1 MKRALGLPTLTALFI
16 AVAAYQ
22 SAESTSVLPVLAMLT
37 VVAGRVRGLRAAR
50 PAPRWLIACAA
61 VASIAAAITATVNL
75 GFRVQTFAAFMIALG
90 AIKAWEPRS
99 PRDDGQLLIVSIFMM
114 LSGAVTSN
122 ELVPG
127 LLTLLYIPA
136 LIVAAMTIQIEL
148 VVGGT
153 ARPAG
158 GARVIGSAAAAT
170 IGIVAIGTLGFAL
183 LPREIGAALS
193 RGAAPL
199 TQRTTGFRE
208 SISLGRG
215 GLLSRD
221 PTEVMTVSV
230 EVRRAAPGVR
240 FPGSR
245 EFRLRGAVM
254 DRYRNGQWFTS
265 RPGIGDLDSH
275 LALPG
280 RRMFLDLPLAN
291 EAGTV
296 QYDLRV
302 VQHAGASQSGSMFTL
317 LSPHTLRMLRG
328 AGTVEE
334 DTRDRTLR
342 FSGPVDLGIEYE
354 LRSAVHTDRPMPV
367 PFRRTVESEF
377 DPRITEIAGETLEQ
391 AGIEPDPRRRPTADD
406 LAAVRTL
413 TEWLRGH
420 RTYSLDIRTSPPR
433 RDPIEWFLTS
443 ASSGHCEYFASA
455 LAAMCRS
462 VGINARVV
470 TGYLLTEYD
479 ATARTYRVRRS
490 DAHAWVEAEVGL
502 GDWRE
507 FDATPAQQLAAAARE
522 QAGTLRK
529 WLAGIESA
537 WLTAFV
543 AFDERRQERIV
554 GAINAL
560 FQNQGEAASPNAAH
574 GDLTRQLA
582 GTGIAAVSLSVLIW
596 TLWTWR
602 HGRSRHGAATG
613 LSGEVLAARAAL
625 ERRWKTL
632 GLSRPRGVS
641 LVAHA
646 RAVGPLGA
654 EGIADAIERA
664 AFAHPADS
672 GLNHAR
678 LAAALGTFGTS
689 PSG

>member
-1 MKRALGLPTLTALFI
+1 MKRSIGLPTLIALFI

-22 SAESTSVLPVLAMLT
+22 TAESASALPVLAMLA
-37 VVAGRVRGLRAAR
+37 VVAGRLRGLRAAQ
-50 PAPRWLIACAA
+50 PAPRWIIACAA

-75 GFRVQTFAAFMIALG
+75 GFRVQTFAGFMIVLG
-90 AIKAWEPRS
+90 AIKAWEPRA

-136 LIVAAMTIQIEL
+136 LVGAAMSIQVEL
-148 VVGGT
+148 VAGPARHAGGT
-153 ARPAG
+153 
-158 GARVIGSAAAAT
+158 RVIGSAATAT
-170 IGIVAIGTLGFAL
+170 IGIVALGTLGFAL
-183 LPREIGAALS
+183 LPREIGAMLS

-221 PTEVMTVSV
+221 PTEVMTVAI

-254 DRYRNGQWFTS
+254 DRYRSGQWFAS
-265 RPGIGDLDSH
+265 RPGVGDLESH
-275 LALPG
+275 IALAG
-280 RRMFLDLPLAN
+280 RRMYLDLGLAN
-291 EAGTV
+291 DSGTV

-302 VQHAGASQSGSMFTL
+302 MQHAGASQSGSMFTL

-328 AGTVEE
+328 SGTVDE

-342 FSGPVDLGIEYE
+342 FSGAADLGIEYE
-354 LRSAVHTDRPMPV
+354 VRSAVHTEPTGPA
-367 PFRRTVESEF
+367 PFRSEVENEF
-377 DPRITEIAGETLEQ
+377 DPRIAVIAAQALSQ
-391 AGIEPDPRRRPTADD
+391 AGIESDPTLRPTAAD
-406 LAAVRTL
+406 LAAVRVL
-413 TEWLRGH
+413 TAWLKGH
-420 RTYSLDIRTSPPR
+420 REYSLDIRTSPPM

-443 ASSGHCEYFASA
+443 ATSGHCEYFASA

-479 ATARTYRVRRS
+479 PVARIYRVRRS

-507 FDATPAQQLAAAARE
+507 FDATPAQELAAAARE
-522 QAGTLRK
+522 QTGAIRK
-529 WLAGIESA
+529 WLAGLESA

-543 AFDERRQERIV
+543 AFDERRQERLV

-560 FQNQGEAASPNAAH
+560 FQTQGNDAHPGAAGGRLGRSIT
-574 GDLTRQLA
+574 GLCIA
-582 GTGIAAVSLSVLIW
+582 GVSLGVLVW
-596 TLWTWR
+596 TLLTWR
-602 HGRSRHGAATG
+602 RGRKSRGTATG
-613 LSGEVLAARAAL
+613 LSSEVLAARATL
-625 ERRWKTL
+625 ERRWTAL
-632 GLSRPRGVS
+632 GVPRPAGAS

-654 EGIADAIERA
+654 EAIAGAIERA
-664 AFAHPADS
+664 AFGDPADV
-672 GLNHAR
+672 GINRVR
-678 LAAALGTFGTS
+678 LSEAIAAFVKPTS
-689 PSG
+689 R